1 MSKQLLS
8 EGVIRRFMK
17 LADIKP
23 LTHTFLEA
31 AEPDFK
37 ADKPIGPGS
46 EDTPQPDMDPGAL
59 DLDMPPA
66 AADIP
71 PAHRDEE
78 EFGAG
83 EENDLEIPPDVA
95 DTVANLIA
103 SALNDALPGVNLNVE
118 TEEEEGDLGDMS
130 FEEPEELDEKHRK
143 DARDRGGKGSGRD
156 SGGRR
161 VTPLEEAI
169 RDAVVGALQEGPKDI
184 WTDESGV
191 FAPQTR
197 PPSPPGGA
205 TAISSG
211 DPALDVTG
219 EPRPRTMLNPWTD
232 PELEGT
238 GMRLR
243 DREYEFEP
251 SFSAEEHGYSK
262 PDLRPGDRYS
272 DYDAATQMADPGWG
286 GPGGSKPPLSGY
298 SEYPIPALSPSWEEA
313 RLASRRRA
321 MEEAV
326 ENVEYVDD
334 EKLVENIYRK
344 IMAKLTQKRK

>member
-1 MSKQLLS
+1 MSKKLLS
-8 EGVIRRFMK
+8 EGTVRRFMK

-23 LTHTFLEA
+23 TALSTVFELQDPAGDLGSTT
-31 AEPDFK
+31 
-37 ADKPIGPGS
+37 IGPGS
-46 EDTPQPDMDPGAL
+46 EPDTGSDELELPLPEPEPTTQPEPSPTA
-59 DLDMPPA
+59 
-66 AADIP
+66 

-78 EFGAG
+78 GF
-83 EENDLEIPPDVA
+83 EEEGDELEISPDVA

-103 SALNDALPGVNLNVE
+103 RALNDALPGVNLNVE
-118 TEEEEGDLGDMS
+118 AEEEEGDLGDMS

-169 RDAVVGALQEGPKDI
+169 REAVVGALQEQPIAHLMPGEEEVLPA
-184 WTDESGV
+184 GV
-191 FAPQTR
+191 FDDPATLGSGQRLMDLPIQLE
-197 PPSPPGGA
+197 PSP
-205 TAISSG
+205 T
-211 DPALDVTG
+211 
-219 EPRPRTMLNPWTD
+219 
-232 PELEGT
+232 
-238 GMRLR
+238 
-243 DREYEFEP
+243 
-251 SFSAEEHGYSK
+251 AEEHGYSR

-286 GPGGSKPPLSGY
+286 GPGASKPPLSGY

-326 ENVEYVDD
+326 ENVNYIDD
-334 EKLVENIYRK
+334 ERLAENIYRK
-344 IMAKLTQKRK
+344 VITKLTQKRK